1 MYRGYIIHYG
11 YIILF
16 KLLAKSNTET
26 MGQAVPVN
34 FYMINSLENG

>member
-1 MYRGYIIHYG
+1 MYCG

-34 FYMINSLENG
+34 FHMINS